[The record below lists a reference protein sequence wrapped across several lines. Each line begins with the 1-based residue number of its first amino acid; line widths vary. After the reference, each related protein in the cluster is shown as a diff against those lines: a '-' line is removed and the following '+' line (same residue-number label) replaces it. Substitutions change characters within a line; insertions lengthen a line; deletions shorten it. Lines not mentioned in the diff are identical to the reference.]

1 MCYAVIMRAVILR
14 AGCIPGVKLFSF
26 SIKNPYNVI
35 TNFELLFLLKV
46 WNYNSELS
54 ACQSKTVSCFTEF
67 LVKKKQ

>member
-54 ACQSKTVSCFTEF
+54 AC
-67 LVKKKQ
+67 